1 MLKQKGLPG
10 WFWGEAVLT
19 AVYLL
24 NRVPYKANEGQTP
37 FELWYDKKPVV
48 HHLKIFGCVVYVRN
62 TRPNLKKLEDRR
74 RRMIFIGYEHGT
86 KAYRAYDPAMKKVM
100 ITYDLVFDEAAR
112 WEWIADEAFV
122 GGSNQG
128 AGDFTVH
135 YWAWPSGAVTAEEA
149 EMEPHTPQVILA
161 SPGVID
167 APVSPAGDYGKPVFD
182 VPNEESLDA
191 DHDDAPLR
199 LQAVSDIIG
208 AAATPGYAARPLG
221 TSGGDQ
227 LFMINAEEPSSVD

>member
-1 MLKQKGLPG
+1 
-10 WFWGEAVLT
+10 
-19 AVYLL
+19 
-24 NRVPYKANEGQTP
+24 VPCKANEGQTP

-86 KAYRAYDPAMKKVM
+86 KAYRAYDPATKKVM
-100 ITYDLVFDEAAR
+100 ITCDLVFDEAAR

-122 GGSNQG
+122 GGSDQG

-149 EMEPHTPQVILA
+149 
-161 SPGVID
+161 GVID
-167 APVSPAGDYGKPVFD
+167 APASPTGDYGEPVFD
-182 VPNEESLDA
+182 VPDEESLDA
-191 DHDDAPLR
+191 DHDDAPLQ

-221 TSGGDQ
+221 TGGGDQ
-227 LFMINAEEPSSVD
+227 LFMISAEELSSVA